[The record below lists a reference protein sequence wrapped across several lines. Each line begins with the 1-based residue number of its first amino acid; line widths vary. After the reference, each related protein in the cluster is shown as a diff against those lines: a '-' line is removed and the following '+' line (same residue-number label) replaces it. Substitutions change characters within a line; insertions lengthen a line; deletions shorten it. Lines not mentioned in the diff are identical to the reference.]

1 MLTTSYEDIQEDI
14 VSCTNEIFSTMIP
27 MEIKSDGSFYQKED
41 MISTDVISL
50 VSYTGEHSGIVAIFC
65 SRSIALKITSSMLGI
80 EVSEMD
86 QDTKDAMGEVTNMI
100 AGTLKNKI
108 FEKFGEEYF
117 RELETKQLKKM
128 YGMKNHVIS
137 TGGGIILQKQNIEL
151 IKDLGI
157 VIFLDISINSQ
168 INRVKN
174 RKNRPLI
181 NDNNL
186 KDNLLSLKKTRDP
199 VYKKISNYIID
210 VSEKERGQIVT
221 EIQEII

>member
-1 MLTTSYEDIQEDI
+1 MDFKNIFIVGSMGSGKTSIGKILAKNNHLSFLDTDHEII
-14 VSCTNEIFSTMIP
+14 RSCGYSIP
-27 MEIKSDGSFYQKED
+27 D
-41 MISTDVISL
+41 
-50 VSYTGEHSGIVAIFC
+50 
-65 SRSIALKITSSMLGI
+65 
-80 EVSEMD
+80 
-86 QDTKDAMGEVTNMI
+86 
-100 AGTLKNKI
+100 I

-117 RELETKQLKKM
+117 RELETEQLKEM
-128 YGMKNHVIS
+128 CGMKDHVVS

-157 VIFLDISINSQ
+157 IIFLDISINSQ
-168 INRVKN
+168 IDRVKN

-186 KDNLLSLKKTRDP
+186 KDNLLSLKKIRDP
-199 VYKKISNYIID
+199 IYKKISNYIID

>member
-1 MLTTSYEDIQEDI
+1 MDFKNIFIVGSMGSGKTSIGKILAKNNHLSFLDTDH
-14 VSCTNEIFSTMIP
+14 EIIRRCGYSIP
-27 MEIKSDGSFYQKED
+27 D
-41 MISTDVISL
+41 
-50 VSYTGEHSGIVAIFC
+50 
-65 SRSIALKITSSMLGI
+65 
-80 EVSEMD
+80 
-86 QDTKDAMGEVTNMI
+86 
-100 AGTLKNKI
+100 I

-117 RELETKQLKKM
+117 RELETEQLKEM
-128 YGMKNHVIS
+128 YGMKDHVVS

-157 VIFLDISINSQ
+157 IIFLDISINSQ
-168 INRVKN
+168 IDRVKN

-186 KDNLLSLKKTRDP
+186 KDNLLSLKKIRDP
-199 VYKKISNYIID
+199 IYKKISNYIID

>member
-1 MLTTSYEDIQEDI
+1 MGSGKTSIGKILAKKNHLSFLDTDH
-14 VSCTNEIFSTMIP
+14 EIIRSSGYSIP
-27 MEIKSDGSFYQKED
+27 D
-41 MISTDVISL
+41 
-50 VSYTGEHSGIVAIFC
+50 
-65 SRSIALKITSSMLGI
+65 
-80 EVSEMD
+80 
-86 QDTKDAMGEVTNMI
+86 
-100 AGTLKNKI
+100 I

-117 RELETKQLKKM
+117 RELETKQLKEM

-137 TGGGIILQKQNIEL
+137 TGGGIILKKQNIEL
-151 IKDLGI
+151 IKNLGI

-186 KDNLLSLKKTRDP
+186 KDNLLSLKKIRDP
-199 VYKKISNYIID
+199 IYKKISNYIID
-210 VSEKERGQIVT
+210 VSEKERNQIVT

>member
-1 MLTTSYEDIQEDI
+1 MDFKNIFIVGSMGSGKTSIGKILAKKNHLSFLDTDH
-14 VSCTNEIFSTMIP
+14 EIIRSSGYSIP
-27 MEIKSDGSFYQKED
+27 D
-41 MISTDVISL
+41 
-50 VSYTGEHSGIVAIFC
+50 
-65 SRSIALKITSSMLGI
+65 
-80 EVSEMD
+80 
-86 QDTKDAMGEVTNMI
+86 
-100 AGTLKNKI
+100 I

-157 VIFLDISINSQ
+157 IIFLDISINSQ

-186 KDNLLSLKKTRDP
+186 KDNLLSLKKIRDP
-199 VYKKISNYIID
+199 IYKKISNYIID
-210 VSEKERGQIVT
+210 VSEKERNQIVT

>member
-1 MLTTSYEDIQEDI
+1 MDFKNIFIVGSMGSGKTSIGKILAKKNHLSFLDTDH
-14 VSCTNEIFSTMIP
+14 EIIRSSGYSIP
-27 MEIKSDGSFYQKED
+27 D
-41 MISTDVISL
+41 
-50 VSYTGEHSGIVAIFC
+50 
-65 SRSIALKITSSMLGI
+65 
-80 EVSEMD
+80 
-86 QDTKDAMGEVTNMI
+86 
-100 AGTLKNKI
+100 I

-117 RELETKQLKKM
+117 RELETKQLKEM

-137 TGGGIILQKQNIEL
+137 TGGGIILKKQNIEL

-186 KDNLLSLKKTRDP
+186 KDNLLSLKKIRDP
-199 VYKKISNYIID
+199 IYKKISNYIID
-210 VSEKERGQIVT
+210 VSEKERNQIVT

>member
-1 MLTTSYEDIQEDI
+1 MDFKNIFIVGSMGSGKTSIGKILAKKNHLSFLDTDH
-14 VSCTNEIFSTMIP
+14 EIIRSSGYSIP
-27 MEIKSDGSFYQKED
+27 D
-41 MISTDVISL
+41 
-50 VSYTGEHSGIVAIFC
+50 
-65 SRSIALKITSSMLGI
+65 
-80 EVSEMD
+80 
-86 QDTKDAMGEVTNMI
+86 
-100 AGTLKNKI
+100 I

-157 VIFLDISINSQ
+157 IIFLDISINSQ
-168 INRVKN
+168 IDRVKN

-186 KDNLLSLKKTRDP
+186 KDNLLSLKKIRDP
-199 VYKKISNYIID
+199 IYKKISNYIID